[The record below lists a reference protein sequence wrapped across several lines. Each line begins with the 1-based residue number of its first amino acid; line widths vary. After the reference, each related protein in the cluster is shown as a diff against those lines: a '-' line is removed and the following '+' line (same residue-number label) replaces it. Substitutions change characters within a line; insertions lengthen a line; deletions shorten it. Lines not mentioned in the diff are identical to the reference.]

1 MSRSF
6 RMLKRDC
13 PVCQGARRDCREH
26 ISTGRIHCRDL
37 DANPPGFRY
46 VGEDSLGFLMWIDAD
61 SNQNSATSQRDRSE
75 IRKALTVPLRP
86 VLSVEERDR
95 QFRRICFQ
103 SGYPASRHRQD
114 LIRRGL
120 SEEQIERAH
129 REGLLWTWVS
139 GADVPGVTIDLPGVD
154 SRRRLRQYQGFAIVV
169 PDPDGKVLGAQIKPN
184 FGKYFWVSSETID
197 GAGIYLPNGEVPIG
211 FYRPPEAP
219 KRAEINLA
227 EGFLK
232 PLITAQ
238 RFGLIVIGAAG
249 GHWIRS
255 PKLLSAYLEQA
266 ARELGTNIVVL
277 NADGGAVQNRDVL
290 TQYRATWNQLQSWG
304 YHVKIRWWGQTVKA
318 NGDIDEIDQT
328 TFDQAALISVDQFE
342 AIAAQ
347 QENLLVQELKHVL
360 RKLTPR
366 MPPKRGFAPPAA
378 PSASDRILEYQASD
392 RLSVWQSASQRGY
405 RYILDLSTT
414 GGGKSY
420 TTGQITPGDFGA
432 KQIFYVSNEHRNP
445 TTQTLV
451 QGWTDLEARHAGLV
465 NVVQPD
471 GSSRLQRVSPN
482 EPYSVPPN
490 CNRTQLIGVL
500 RSKNVQGADTASL
513 ICGTCPLKECCTH
526 NQGNGYGFLY
536 QRREALLA
544 TKVRSHPDSL
554 AAPSDY
560 NYGEVLL
567 AWDEAGQSFKV
578 SRKIQ
583 VTLSDVDALI
593 RLLLSENTALLETL
607 KPLINALIQ
616 LFTAKSGR
624 FGLSHS
630 EVLARLPELSSINL
644 DHIAQL
650 IEPNLGFL
658 NTTAEY
664 GVDLQELPR
673 NLRKQFLES
682 DRVKAEQANQL
693 VLKQWFI
700 EFLMV
705 VEQRIPGA
713 YLSFHRQTLTLTM
726 PDSRHRAIAN
736 SAKATIFLD
745 ATLTPEELARKLQ
758 CPLHE
763 IFVCRQTAPA
773 LENLAIRQ
781 ITDLGRMGMQRGK
794 QQERRLAALIEHYRS
809 IDPTTK
815 VIDFKKFGAD
825 GAHWRDGRGVNTFLD
840 TKTLLIVGAPCPN
853 LLEMLSEFT
862 ALTGTVAIET
872 MPEFQAWLHQT
883 IQAELIQEIGR
894 LRSHRRSSESLQV
907 VLITDFPVSFEVELL
922 KASEVTVE
930 AATQTE
936 QLTIA
941 IQQAVDYLQAIR
953 QKPTQAA
960 IAEQVGV
967 SQGYISRK
975 FRKLLQLLLDPD
987 RNTSHT
993 HSTSSSVDLTS
1004 VAEEALSAC
1013 QTPIQVLETIY
1024 EVFLSWIPPS
1034 DRQSTWRLLTAQA
1047 HIKAISALLLTLMP
1061 QDVAKLSI
1069 NFRSSG

>member
-1 MSRSF
+1 MSRNF

-13 PVCQGARRDCREH
+13 PICQGARRDCREH
-26 ISTGRIHCRDL
+26 LPSGRIHCRDL
-37 DANPPGFRY
+37 DANPLGFRFI
-46 VGEDSLGFLMWIDAD
+46 GEDSLGFLMWTDV
-61 SNQNSATSQRDRSE
+61 NSQQSSIAPQRDRKVSTTPS
-75 IRKALTVPLRP
+75 RS
-86 VLSVEERDR
+86 VLSIEERDR

-103 SGYPASRHRQD
+103 AGYPALRHRQD
-114 LIRRGL
+114 FIRRGL
-120 SEEQIERAH
+120 NDAQIEWAH
-129 REGLLWTWVS
+129 REGLLWTWAS
-139 GADVPGVTIDLPGVD
+139 GADVPGVTVDLPGVD
-154 SRRRLRQYQGFAIVV
+154 ARRRLRGYQGFAIAV
-169 PDPDGKVLGAQIKPN
+169 PDPDGRILGAQIKPN
-184 FGKYFWVSSETID
+184 FGKYFWVSSETIE

-211 FYRPPEAP
+211 FYRPQEEPT
-219 KRAEINLA
+219 RAEINLA

-255 PKLLSAYLEQA
+255 PKLLLAYLERA
-266 ARELGTNIVVL
+266 AQELSTDVVVL
-277 NADGGAVQNRDVL
+277 NADGGAVQNRNVL
-290 TQYRATWNQLQSWG
+290 TQYRATWNQIQSWG
-304 YHVKIRWWGQTVKA
+304 YQVKIRWWGQTVKA
-318 NGDIDEIDQT
+318 NGDIDEIDQA
-328 TFDQAALISVDQFE
+328 TFDRSSLISVEEFE

-360 RKLTPR
+360 RKLTHR

-378 PSASDRILEYQASD
+378 PSAASRIVEYQAND

-420 TTGQITPGDFGA
+420 TTGQIVPEDFEA

-445 TTQTLV
+445 TTETLM

-465 NVVQPD
+465 NVIQPD
-471 GSSRLQRVSPN
+471 GSSRLQRASPN
-482 EPYSVPPN
+482 ELYSIPPN

-513 ICGTCPLKECCTH
+513 ICGTCPLKECCKH
-526 NQGNGYGFLY
+526 SEGNGYGFLY

-544 TKVRSHPDSL
+544 TRVRSHPDSL

-560 NYGEVLL
+560 DYSEVML
-567 AWDEAGQSFKV
+567 AWDEAGHSFKV

-593 RLLLSENTALLETL
+593 RLLLSENTTLLETL
-607 KPLINALIQ
+607 KPLINALVQ
-616 LFTAKSGR
+616 LFTSKPR
-624 FGLSHS
+624 KFGLTHS
-630 EVLARLPELSSINL
+630 EVLARLPELSSIDLNS
-644 DHIAQL
+644 IAQL

-664 GVDLQELPR
+664 GVDLQDLPR

-682 DRVKAEQANQL
+682 DRVKAEQAHQL
-693 VLKQWFI
+693 VPKQWFI
-700 EFLMV
+700 EFLMIL
-705 VEQRIPGA
+705 EQRIPGA
-713 YLSFHRQTLTLTM
+713 YLSFHRQTLTLTF
-726 PDSRHRAIAN
+726 PDHRHRAIVN
-736 SAKATIFLD
+736 SAKTTIFLD

-758 CPLHE
+758 CQLHE
-763 IFVCRQTAPA
+763 ILVCRQIAPA
-773 LENLAIRQ
+773 IDNLAIKQ

-794 QQERRLAALIEHYRS
+794 QQERRLSALIEHYRS

-862 ALTGTVAIET
+862 TLTGTVATET

-894 LRSHRRSSESLQV
+894 LRSHRRPSESLQV
-907 VLITDFPVSFEVELL
+907 VLITDFPVSFEVESL
-922 KASEVTVE
+922 KASEVTVG

-936 QLTIA
+936 QLAIA
-941 IQQAVDYLQAIR
+941 IKQAVDYLQSIR
-953 QKPTQAA
+953 QKPTQQA

-975 FRKLLQLLLDPD
+975 FSKLLQLLLDPD
-987 RNTSHT
+987 CDAN
-993 HSTSSSVDLTS
+993 HSNPASSTVDLTT
-1004 VAEEALSAC
+1004 VAEEALLAS

-1024 EVFLSWIPPS
+1024 EVFLSWIPHS
-1034 DRQSTWRLLTAQA
+1034 DRQSTWRSLTAQA
-1047 HIKAISALLLTLMP
+1047 QIKAISALLLTLMP
-1061 QDVAKLSI
+1061 QDLPKLSM
-1069 NFRSSG
+1069 NFRSSA

>member
-13 PVCQGARRDCREH
+13 PVCQGIRRDCREH

-46 VGEDSLGFLMWIDAD
+46 VGENSLGFLMWIEAN
-61 SNQNSATSQRDRSE
+61 SQQNSATPDRSE
-75 IRKALTVPLRP
+75 IRKASTAPPRP
-86 VLSVEERDR
+86 VLSIEERDR

-103 SGYPASRHRQD
+103 SGYPGSRHRQD
-114 LIRRGL
+114 LIQRGL
-120 SEEQIERAH
+120 NEAQIEWAH
-129 REGLLWTWVS
+129 REGLLWTWAS
-139 GADVPGVTIDLPGVD
+139 GADIPGVTIDLPGVD
-154 SRRRLRQYQGFAIVV
+154 SRRRLRQYRGFAIAV
-169 PDPDGKVLGAQIKPN
+169 PDPDGKILGAQIKPN

-211 FYRPPEAP
+211 FYRSPEVP

-255 PKLLSAYLEQA
+255 PKLLLAYLERASQ
-266 ARELGTNIVVL
+266 ELGTNVVVL

-290 TQYRATWNQLQSWG
+290 TQYRAACNQIQSWG
-304 YHVKIRWWGQTVKA
+304 YEIKIRWWGQTVKA
-318 NGDIDEIDQT
+318 NGDIDEIDQA
-328 TFDQAALISVDQFE
+328 TFDQASLISVDEFE

-360 RKLTPR
+360 RKLTNR
-366 MPPKRGFAPPAA
+366 LPPKRGFAPPAA
-378 PSASDRILEYQASD
+378 PSVSSQIVEYQAND

-405 RYILDLSTT
+405 RYILDLSAT

-420 TTGQITPGDFGA
+420 TTGQIAPNDFGA

-445 TTQTLV
+445 TTETLV
-451 QGWTDLEARHAGLV
+451 KGWTDLEARHAGLV
-465 NVVQPD
+465 SVMQPD
-471 GSSRLQRVSPN
+471 GSSRLQRASPN
-482 EPYSVPPN
+482 EPYSIPPN

-513 ICGTCPLKECCTH
+513 ICGTCPLKECCKH
-526 NQGNGYGFLY
+526 SEGNSYGFLY

-554 AAPSDY
+554 TAPSDY
-560 NYGEVLL
+560 DYGEVIL

-583 VTLSDVDALI
+583 ITLADLDALI

-607 KPLINALIQ
+607 KPLINALVQ
-616 LFTAKSGR
+616 LFTAKSSR
-624 FGLSHS
+624 FGLSHA
-630 EVLARLPELSSINL
+630 EVLARLPQLSSIDLNS
-644 DHIAQL
+644 IAQL
-650 IEPNLGFL
+650 IEPNLSFL

-664 GVDLQELPR
+664 GVDLEDLPR

-682 DRVKAEQANQL
+682 DRVKAEQANQF

-700 EFLMV
+700 EFLMIL
-705 VEQRIPGA
+705 EQMLPGA
-713 YLSFHRQTLTLTM
+713 CLSFHHQTLTLTL
-726 PDSRHRAIAN
+726 PDSRHRAIVNA
-736 SAKATIFLD
+736 AKTTIFLD
-745 ATLTPEELARKLQ
+745 ATLSPDELAQRLQ
-758 CPLHE
+758 CQPHE
-763 IFVCRQTAPA
+763 IYVCRQTAPA
-773 LENLAIRQ
+773 LGNLAIKQ

-794 QQERRLAALIEHYRS
+794 QQERRLAALIAHYRS

-825 GAHWRDGRGVNTFLD
+825 GAHWRDGRGVNTFLE

-853 LLEMLSEFT
+853 LLEMLAEFT
-862 ALTGTVAIET
+862 TITGTVATET
-872 MPEFQAWLHQT
+872 MPDFQAWLHQA

-907 VLITDFPVSFEVELL
+907 VLITDFSVSFEVESL

-930 AATQTE
+930 AATKTE
-936 QLTIA
+936 KIA
-941 IQQAVDYLQAIR
+941 ISIQQAVDYLQSIR
-953 QKPTQAA
+953 EKPTQQA

-987 RNTSHT
+987 CNSSHGN
-993 HSTSSSVDLTS
+993 STSPQTDLTS
-1004 VAEEALSAC
+1004 VAEEALTAC
-1013 QTPIQVLETIY
+1013 ETPIQVLETIY

-1034 DRQSTWRLLTAQA
+1034 DWKGTWRLLTAQA
-1047 HIKAISALLLTLMP
+1047 HVKAITALLLMQSP
-1061 QDVAKLSI
+1061 QNLAQLPI
-1069 NFRSSG
+1069 NFQSSG